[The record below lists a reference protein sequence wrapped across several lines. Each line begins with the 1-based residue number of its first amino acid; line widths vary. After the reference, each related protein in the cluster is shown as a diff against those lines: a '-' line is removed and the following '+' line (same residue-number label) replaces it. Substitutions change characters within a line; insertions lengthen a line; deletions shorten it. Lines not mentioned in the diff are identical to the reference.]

1 MNRPVDPAAEASNPG
16 GQRKPRSKKWLWAK
30 RLMTWSCFILVPV
43 LLFMLVR
50 NLDWAEVTH
59 ALRSYKLSTLLMGG
73 GLALLSYLVFS
84 SYDLISRRYTGH
96 RLPTTKVLPL
106 AFVCYAFNLNL
117 SSWVGGIALRYR
129 LYGKLG
135 LSVATITKILSLGLV
150 TNWLGYLL
158 LGGVVFAMG
167 LPALP
172 DSVKIGTTGL
182 RLIGVAM
189 VLTGCA
195 YLLACRFA
203 KRRTWRLRNQE
214 ITLPSFRLAALQAAT
229 GACNWALMGA
239 LIFTL
244 LPEKVDY
251 LTVLAILL
259 ISSIAGVITHIP
271 AGLGVLETIFI
282 SLLQGQYSKG
292 ALLAALI
299 AYRALYFLLPLAI
312 ACLLYLVLERKTAK
326 GGGDLSNSKP
336 QESQENEPPAKSA
349 ETKRYP
355 AAG

>member
-1 MNRPVDPAAEASNPG
+1 MSRAVDPAADPQAKGATNTPKS
-16 GQRKPRSKKWLWAK
+16 RKWLWAK

-50 NLDWAEVTH
+50 NLDWQEVTH
-59 ALRSYKLSTLLMGG
+59 ALRSYKGSTLAFGALIA
-73 GLALLSYLVFS
+73 LASYLVFS
-84 SYDLISRRYTGH
+84 SYDLLSRRYTGH
-96 RLPTTKVLPL
+96 KLPTSKVMPL

-135 LSVATITKILSLGLV
+135 LSVSTITKILSLGLV

-172 DSVKIGTTGL
+172 DSVKIGSTGL

-189 VLTGCA
+189 VAVGVA

-203 KRRTWRLRNQE
+203 KKRTWTIRKQE
-214 ITLPSFRLAALQAAT
+214 ITLPSFRLAALQALF

-299 AYRALYFLLPLAI
+299 AYRALYFLMPLAI
-312 ACLLYLVLERKTAK
+312 ACVVYLVLERKSRRGAA
-326 GGGDLSNSKP
+326 D
-336 QESQENEPPAKSA
+336 ESSLA
-349 ETKRYP
+349 TKDR
-355 AAG
+355 

>member
-1 MNRPVDPAAEASNPG
+1 MNPSVDPAATPEVRD
-16 GQRKPRSKKWLWAK
+16 GQPKRRSKVWLWTK

-50 NLDWAEVTH
+50 NLDWQEVVH
-59 ALRSYKLSTLLMGG
+59 ALKSYKLSTLLLGG
-73 GLALLSYLVFS
+73 ALALVSYMVFS
-84 SYDLISRRYTGH
+84 SYDLLSRRYTGH

-135 LSVATITKILSLGLV
+135 LSVATITKILSLGLI

-172 DSVKIGTTGL
+172 DSVKIGSTGL

-189 VLTGCA
+189 VAAGVA

-203 KRRTWRLRNQE
+203 KRRTWTIRKQE
-214 ITLPSFRLAALQAAT
+214 VTLPSFRFAALQGAT
-229 GACNWALMGA
+229 GALNWSLMGA

-299 AYRALYFLLPLAI
+299 AYRALYFLVPLAI
-312 ACLLYLVLERKTAK
+312 ACLVYLVLERKTRRGGTPEPADNDEQPDKETAAARDK
-326 GGGDLSNSKP
+326 GKGYS
-336 QESQENEPPAKSA
+336 
-349 ETKRYP
+349 

>member
-1 MNRPVDPAAEASNPG
+1 MNRSVDPAAGPQGRQA
-16 GQRKPRSKKWLWAK
+16 RPRSRAWLWA
-30 RLMTWSCFILVPV
+30 RRIMTWGCFMLVPV

-50 NLDWAEVTH
+50 NLDWQEVTH
-59 ALRSYKLSTLLMGG
+59 ALRSYKASTLLLG
-73 GLALLSYLVFS
+73 GLLALVSYLVFS

-96 RLPTTKVLPL
+96 RLPASKVLPL

-135 LSVATITKILSLGLV
+135 LSVATITRILSLGLI

-172 DSVKIGTTGL
+172 DSVKIGSTGL
-182 RLIGVAM
+182 RLIGVCM
-189 VLTGCA
+189 VAAGVA

-203 KRRTWRLRNQE
+203 TKRTWKVRTQE
-214 ITLPSFRLAALQAAT
+214 ITLPSFRLAALQALA
-229 GACNWALMGA
+229 GACNWSLMGA

-244 LPEKVDY
+244 LPEKADY

-299 AYRALYFLLPLAI
+299 AYRALYFLVPLAI
-312 ACLLYLVLERKTAK
+312 ACVVYLVLERKAK
-326 GGGDLSNSKP
+326 ATP
-336 QESQENEPPAKSA
+336 PPADAASA
-349 ETKRYP
+349 QR
-355 AAG
+355 AAPGR

>member
-1 MNRPVDPAAEASNPG
+1 MTSTVDLTADPQGSGP
-16 GQRKPRSKKWLWAK
+16 RTKPRSRKWVWAK
-30 RLMTWSCFILVPV
+30 RLMTWSCFIAVPV

-50 NLDWAEVTH
+50 NLNWQEVTH
-59 ALRSYKLSTLLMGG
+59 ALKSYKLTTLLLGAG
-73 GLALLSYLVFS
+73 IALLSYLVFS
-84 SYDLISRRYTGH
+84 SYDLLSRHYTGH
-96 RLPTTKVLPL
+96 QLPATRVLPL

-129 LYGKLG
+129 LYGKSG

-189 VLTGCA
+189 VVAGIA

-203 KRRTWRLRNQE
+203 TRRTWTVRKQE
-214 ITLPSFRLAALQAAT
+214 ITLPRFRFAALQALT

-244 LPEKVDY
+244 LPDKVGY
-251 LTVLAILL
+251 PTVLAILL

-299 AYRALYFLLPLAI
+299 AYRALYFLMPLAI
-312 ACLLYLVLERKTAK
+312 ACVLYLILER
-326 GGGDLSNSKP
+326 
-336 QESQENEPPAKSA
+336 Q
-349 ETKRYP
+349 TKRSGASP
-355 AAG
+355 ATEDQTGASTHPSPAD

>member
-1 MNRPVDPAAEASNPG
+1 MTRPVDTTADPQAKGSPK
-16 GQRKPRSKKWLWAK
+16 KPPSRKWLWAK

-43 LLFMLVR
+43 LLYMLMR
-50 NLDWAEVTH
+50 NLDWQEVTH
-59 ALRSYKLSTLLMGG
+59 ALRSYKSSTLILG
-73 GLALLSYLVFS
+73 GLIALASYLVFS
-84 SYDLISRRYTGH
+84 AYDLLSRRYTGH
-96 RLPTTKVLPL
+96 RLSATKVLPL

-129 LYGKLG
+129 LYGKSG

-189 VLTGCA
+189 VAAGVA
-195 YLLACRFA
+195 YLLACGFA
-203 KRRTWRLRNQE
+203 KKRTWTIRKQE
-214 ITLPSFRLAALQAAT
+214 VTLPSLRLAALQALF

-244 LPEKVDY
+244 LPDKVGY
-251 LTVLAILL
+251 LTILAILL

-292 ALLAALI
+292 TLLAALI

-312 ACLLYLVLERKTAK
+312 SCVVYLVLERKTRRSAATDAPAQPAQGPGEAAPDDKAK
-326 GGGDLSNSKP
+326 H
-336 QESQENEPPAKSA
+336 
-349 ETKRYP
+349 YP